1 MLFFLNLEKVKNMNF
16 CSNCGFQL
24 NQDSKF
30 CSKCGE
36 KVEIETTTNVI
47 DKNVENVLKG
57 VNKVKN
63 EISES
68 EYVNKAK
75 ETTKSV
81 IGLFWEKTIMIFGY
95 IGLVVLSIQLF
106 NHFLF
111 GNRLYMIQVYE
122 EYGFRDFVST
132 FLALNFIVIISF
144 VFMFLSGLRR
154 QKLLYVSIIYFVLFI
169 IAFLGNKKSNQPKV
183 VFESTE
189 ILNQNNIDSSENIN
203 DIPIK
208 INQTNGIK
216 EFKYSNYLTDEIISR
231 STKDLSTK
239 IKNIKIKSVFE
250 KWISN
255 KITIEEFGILEIYN
269 LYWNNIEKYNH
280 NYNGPGDV
288 FNKDDVS
295 FGFADIN
302 NDGIEDCY
310 VVIPFWAAGS
320 ASTIWNN
327 YTFIVSNGH
336 KFMIDESFYEKVKE
350 RIVEEKENKKVSYFS
365 NIDIVRIDNSGMK
378 INCTGYDE
386 DDPRC
391 CPSINR
397 EYLYDFRTKSIRLL
411 N

>member
-1 MLFFLNLEKVKNMNF
+1 M
-16 CSNCGFQL
+16 
-24 NQDSKF
+24 
-30 CSKCGE
+30 
-36 KVEIETTTNVI
+36 
-47 DKNVENVLKG
+47 
-57 VNKVKN
+57 
-63 EISES
+63 
-68 EYVNKAK
+68 
-75 ETTKSV
+75 
-81 IGLFWEKTIMIFGY
+81 
-95 IGLVVLSIQLF
+95 
-106 NHFLF
+106 
-111 GNRLYMIQVYE
+111 
-122 EYGFRDFVST
+122 
-132 FLALNFIVIISF
+132 
-144 VFMFLSGLRR
+144 
-154 QKLLYVSIIYFVLFI
+154 
-169 IAFLGNKKSNQPKV
+169 
-183 VFESTE
+183 
-189 ILNQNNIDSSENIN
+189 
-203 DIPIK
+203 
-208 INQTNGIK
+208 
-216 EFKYSNYLTDEIISR
+216 
-231 STKDLSTK
+231 
-239 IKNIKIKSVFE
+239 
-250 KWISN
+250 
-255 KITIEEFGILEIYN
+255 
-269 LYWNNIEKYNH
+269 
-280 NYNGPGDV
+280 